1 VDKQS
6 AADTGRPVVAA
17 ADDDAESDDESETQ
31 SAAMPSP
38 LYALILTP
46 TRELAMQTRDHI
58 HQLTSYAD
66 ITVCLLACLSVSVS
80 VSLLAFPSVC
90 LPDILLVCVP
100 ILFKAKVKHWS
111 FI

>member
-1 VDKQS
+1 MAFVIPLIHHILVDKQS
-6 AADTGRPVVAA
+6 AADAGRPVVAA

-58 HQLTSYAD
+58 HQLTSYAN
-66 ITVCLLACLSVSVS
+66 ITVCLLACLCL
-80 VSLLAFPSVC
+80 SLC
-90 LPDILLVCVP
+90 LPFRLSAYLIFC
-100 ILFKAKVKHWS
+100 
-111 FI
+111 

>member
-6 AADTGRPVVAA
+6 AADAGRPVVAA

-58 HQLTSYAD
+58 HQLTSYAN
-66 ITVCLLACLSVSVS
+66 ITVCLLACLSVCLCLCL
-80 VSLLAFPSVC
+80 SLC
-90 LPDILLVCVP
+90 LPFRLSAYLIFC
-100 ILFKAKVKHWS
+100 
-111 FI
+111 